1 MSNLIKLNL
10 NIPDFTM
17 AGHINNQVIDL
28 KKSDFKDK
36 TIKQVVSKHL
46 FSHLLEGQ
54 DEAVVAQTLD
64 LVFNFIKPKGVA
76 EISSWWEQSFDSLI
90 EKGSNEVSLDLEFTE
105 EGKAFIQQ
113 MQ

>member
-1 MSNLIKLNL
+1 MIKLHL

-17 AGHINNQVIDL
+17 TGQITNQIIEL
-28 KKSDFKDK
+28 KKQDYSGK

-54 DEAVVAQTLD
+54 DESIVNQTLD
-64 LVFNFIKPKGVA
+64 LVFNFIQPKGVTD
-76 EISSWWEQSFDSLI
+76 ISSWWEQPFETLVT
-90 EKGSNEVSLDLEFTE
+90 KGTNEITLDLDFTE